1 MDHAYKFGMMVC
13 KQTVSY
19 TEQAKY
25 FAAREKV
32 HKQQLQFLRSEVER
46 LPSSGGKHHTINQLG
61 LELGTSQASLTAT
74 QTDLDATK
82 NGKKN
87 ADYPTTCENNL
98 IT

>member
-13 KQTVSY
+13 KQTVIY

>member
-1 MDHAYKFGMMVC
+1 
-13 KQTVSY
+13 
-19 TEQAKY
+19 
-25 FAAREKV
+25 
-32 HKQQLQFLRSEVER
+32 
-46 LPSSGGKHHTINQLG
+46 LG

-87 ADYPTTCENNL
+87 ADYPTCENNL

>member
-13 KQTVSY
+13 KQTVIY

-46 LPSSGGKHHTINQLG
+46 LSQAAVENTNTINQLG
-61 LELGTSQASLTAT
+61 LDLGTSQASLTAT

-82 NGKKN
+82 NGKKKCRL
-87 ADYPTTCENNL
+87 PNN
-98 IT
+98 I